1 MKILLKL
8 SKTLTA
14 AATVLLSATC
24 LADET
29 KKLTIE
35 EEIRDSSSTWISKIS
50 YQVPDNIVS
59 LGNTNYFPNH
69 IFVVDKNERSL
80 TVWQQFSVGNLKPIR
95 HYPTDIG
102 KNQGDKLHRGDHK
115 TPEGIYTFLEKL
127 DGNVLDFNLYGSRA
141 FTISYP
147 NVFDKLLG
155 KTGAGIW
162 LHAVPDTVALTRGSR
177 GCVVVRNEVIKDIA
191 QFINLQKTPIII
203 KDTVNYVP
211 IDKQKDKYQVLT
223 TMLENWRKAWEEK
236 NIDRYMEFYSDSFHA
251 LKMNKRKWH
260 RYKKELAEKYANI
273 KIRFSEPA
281 VLEQKDQIWVR
292 AFQHYESNLHTD
304 FGEKTIY
311 LRYENNVPK
320 IINEDWVETT
330 DASVVNSLNSSTG
343 MMGTLGP
350 QATNKL

>member
-1 MKILLKL
+1 MKILLKS
-8 SKTLTA
+8 SKSLTIIATLLF
-14 AATVLLSATC
+14 AATSG
-24 LADET
+24 ADDT
-29 KKLTIE
+29 KKLSIE
-35 EEIRDSSSTWISKIS
+35 EEIRDSSNTWITKIN

-69 IFVVDKNERSL
+69 IFVVDKTERSL
-80 TVWQQFSVGNLKPIR
+80 TVWKQFEVGNLKPVR

-102 KNQGDKLHRGDHK
+102 KNQGDKLARGDHK

-127 DGNVLDFNLYGSRA
+127 EGNLDFNLYGSRA

-177 GCVVVRNEVIKDIA
+177 GCVVVRNEVIKDIS
-191 QFINLQKTPIII
+191 QFISLQKTPIII
-203 KDTVNYVP
+203 KDSVNYVP
-211 IDKQKDKYQVLT
+211 IDKQKEKYQVLT
-223 TMLENWRKAWEEK
+223 TMLEDWRKAWEEK
-236 NIDRYMEFYSDSFHA
+236 SIDKYMEFYSESFHA

-260 RYKKELAEKYANI
+260 RYKKELAEKYQNI
-273 KIRFSEPA
+273 KIKFSDPA

-292 AFQHYESNLHTD
+292 AFQDYQSNLHSD
-304 FGEKTIY
+304 FGQKTIY
-311 LRYENNVPK
+311 LRYENGVPK
-320 IINEDWVETT
+320 IINEDWVENT
-330 DASVVNSLNSSTG
+330 DPTVVNSLNSSAE
-343 MMGTLGP
+343 MGNLS

>member
-1 MKILLKL
+1 MNSLLKS
-8 SKTLTA
+8 SKCL
-14 AATVLLSATC
+14 TVLAPFL
-24 LADET
+24 LAAQAFAGA
-29 KKLTIE
+29 LTLE
-35 EEIRDSSSTWISKIS
+35 EEIRDSSNSFMTKINS
-50 YQVPDNIVS
+50 QVPDSVIS
-59 LGNTNYFPNH
+59 LGNVNYFPNH
-69 IFVVDKNERSL
+69 IFVVDKQQRSL
-80 TVWQQFSVGNLKPIR
+80 TVWQQFNVGSLKAIR
-95 HYPTDIG
+95 HYPADIG
-102 KNQGDKLHRGDHK
+102 KNQGDKVARGDHR

-127 DGNVLDFNLYGSRA
+127 EGNVLDFSLYGSRA

-177 GCVVVRNEVIKDIA
+177 GCVVVRNEVIKDIT

-203 KDTVNYVP
+203 RDTVNYVGSE
-211 IDKQKDKYQVLT
+211 KQKEKYQVLT
-223 TMLENWRKAWEEK
+223 TMLEGWRKAWEEK
-236 NIDRYMEFYSDSFHA
+236 NIDKYMEFYSDSFHA

-260 RYKKELAEKYANI
+260 RYKKDLAAKYENI

-292 AFQHYESNLHTD
+292 AFQHYESNLHKD
-304 FGEKTIY
+304 FGQKTIY

-330 DASVVNSLNSSTG
+330 DTSVVDSLNSSTG
-343 MMGTLGP
+343 MMGTLS
-350 QATNKL
+350 QTSKL